1 MVSEGSALRPCAH
14 EDKRQECDSMK
25 ASNRTRSA
33 GAVLALALALAGC
46 ATQADGSWRVVN

>member
-1 MVSEGSALRPCAH
+1 MVSEGSDMRPCAH